1 MHPEYGVLMAPHLN
15 AQIHQHFFQVRLD
28 MTCDDDDGGKGLVV
42 SEVCFVSRALSD
54 TSGLVSQEVAACFE
68 ASACSTLLWHI

>member
-28 MTCDDDDGGKGLVV
+28 MTCDDDNGGQGLVV
-42 SEVCFVSRALSD
+42 SEVRSVTHAAPLHHAASRA
-54 TSGLVSQEVAACFE
+54 ACRGI
-68 ASACSTLLWHI
+68 AGA

>member
-28 MTCDDDDGGKGLVV
+28 MACDNEDGGKGLIVT
-42 SEVCFVSRALSD
+42 EVCSRCCHAYSANCFDQHVLASD
-54 TSGLVSQEVAACFE
+54 PPARTYQEMHC
-68 ASACSTLLWHI
+68 